1 MSSTHIA
8 RSHAVGD
15 TAAMEH
21 SDADKT
27 LETTPPPDTTDKMHA
42 LDILEA
48 TGMLGTP
55 TITVD
60 VPRMRPRADAVLE
73 LA

>member
-1 MSSTHIA
+1 
-8 RSHAVGD
+8 
-15 TAAMEH
+15 MEH